1 MLKQSLL
8 AIASAIALGI
18 GFTGSATAVVL
29 DFDSLETATAPG
41 GISIIPDPP
50 YEEDGFQV
58 SGTGSLLSFSQDSDK
73 YAGSAGLWVGLSSGQ
88 ATVMEAANGDPFTLN
103 SIELSLIAPNATSP
117 PVKFTGQ
124 LLGGGTV
131 SQSFTPTEFGFT
143 QFNFN
148 SNFTNLTSVSW
159 IQGTVEELTDGHQ
172 FDNIVVTVT
181 DVPEPASILSL
192 LVLSAVAAGWI
203 KQQK

>member
-18 GFTGSATAVVL
+18 GFTESATAVVL
-29 DFDSLETATAPG
+29 DFDSLDEVPSFG
-41 GISIIPDPP
+41 GISIISDP
-50 YEEDGFQV
+50 YEEDGFQI
-58 SGTGSLLSFSQDSDK
+58 SGTGPLISFSPDSVN
-73 YAGSAGLWVGLSSGQ
+73 YAGSRGLWVGLSSGQ
-88 ATVMEAANGDPFTLN
+88 ATVMETVNGDPFTLN

-117 PVKFTGQ
+117 PVEFIGE

-131 SQSFTPTEFGFT
+131 SQSFTPTGFGFT

-148 SNFTNLTSVSW
+148 SSFTNLTSVSW
-159 IQGTVEELTDGHQ
+159 IQGTVEGLTEGHQ
-172 FDNIVVTVT
+172 FDNIVVMVT